1 MNIPTD
7 VISYISLAL
16 LPAYIVYLACNSGS
30 VEERYARQ
38 VVRNQQFFNKS
49 RSKMRAWR
57 VSFLYETYKD
67 DFALSPKMFFC
78 VEVNMGW
85 FFGSRWK
92 QIMVAPASGPK
103 EMLEKF
109 RKADMGRLPK
119 NLQKD
124 DHMYAAGEDKAWR
137 MGLFFAA
144 AFPFA
149 IEVARAFLLS

>member
-7 VISYISLAL
+7 YITYASLAL
-16 LPAYIVYLACNSGS
+16 LPAYLIYLACSS
-30 VEERYARQ
+30 ASAEEKYARQ
-38 VVRNQQFFNKS
+38 VVRNQQYFSKC

-67 DFALSPKMFFC
+67 EFALSPKMHFC

-85 FFGSRWK
+85 LFAPRWK
-92 QIMVAPASGPK
+92 HIMVAPANSSK

-119 NLQKD
+119 NLQAD
-124 DHMYAAGEDKAWR
+124 DHMYAAGEHKAWR
-137 MGLFFAA
+137 FGLFVIAS
-144 AFPFA
+144 FPFA
-149 IEVARAFLLS
+149 MEIARICLAG